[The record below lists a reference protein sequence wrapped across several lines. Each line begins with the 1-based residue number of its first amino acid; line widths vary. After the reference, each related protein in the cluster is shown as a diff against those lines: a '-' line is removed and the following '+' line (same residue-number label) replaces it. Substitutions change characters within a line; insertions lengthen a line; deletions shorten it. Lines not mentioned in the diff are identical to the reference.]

1 MDLVPI
7 VVGLPISLA
16 VVVFAWALS
25 KSGPRIRGLTTA
37 ILHDPRFV
45 IDRDNALRRRNADPF
60 DVRLRGGT
68 FGRRGTVSESA
79 FILVVDQCPLGG
91 IIRLTVVPG
100 APPAYARFYKPGVTG
115 WSGLTVLERLQYPL
129 PPGETVIT
137 GRYPGLYIAGVAGD
151 VETAVL
157 AREDVEV
164 ALLAI
169 MNSDNCLGVVFEASR
184 MRVAFRS
191 STKPPA
197 TADDIVRMM
206 EQVEQLAAV
215 VIPACQEAGLAVR
228 STPWVAGT
236 IGADGGSPVSSG
248 LRR

>member
-1 MDLVPI
+1 MDLMPI
-7 VVGLPISLA
+7 VMGLPISLA

-25 KSGPRIRGLTTA
+25 KAGPRIRGLTPA

-45 IDRDNALRRRNADPF
+45 IDRDNTVRRRNADPF
-60 DVRLRGGT
+60 DVRLSGGS

-79 FILVVDQCPLGG
+79 FILVVAQCPLGAST
-91 IIRLTVVPG
+91 RLTVVPG
-100 APPAYARFYKPGVTG
+100 APPTYARFYSPGVTG
-115 WSGLTVLERLQYPL
+115 WSGLTVLERGQYCMG
-129 PPGETVIT
+129 PGETVIT
-137 GRYPGLYIAGVAGD
+137 GRYPGLHIAGFAGD

-169 MNSDNCLGVVFEASR
+169 MNTPHCLGVVFEAAR

-191 STKPPA
+191 TTKPPA

-206 EQVEQLAAV
+206 EQVEQLASV
-215 VIPACQEAGLAVR
+215 VRPACQQAGLAVR
-228 STPWVAGT
+228 SVPLGAGS
-236 IGADGGSPVSSG
+236 IGVDGGAPVSSG